1 MRGRRGSRCRTPRPR
16 KSCST
21 PAWRKVAAS
30 GITRRWCA
38 CSSCSRITRSA
49 ARLEPMPPLKQ
60 RKRKPPGQD
69 RAARRAPTL
78 ADVARIAGVSKMTA
92 SRALSRQEL
101 VAPDTAAQV
110 RAAADLLA
118 YVPNGVAGGLS
129 SQTSRVII
137 AVIPS
142 TLNPVFADLVETL
155 RIELGRAGYQL
166 FLGLSEYDAAHE
178 DELITTIIG
187 RRPAAI
193 ILTGVV
199 HSPES
204 RRRLL
209 GAQIPVVE
217 TWDLTPTPIDML
229 VGFSNENI
237 GRAAADY
244 LIERGRQRLA
254 LIVADDQRAQVR
266 RKGFVA
272 ALEERGRTLVSEV
285 VLRAP
290 TTLGMGREAFGNL
303 LADHSF
309 DAVFCTSDQLA
320 MGVLYEASARGI
332 KVPGQV
338 AVMGFGDLAASAHAQ
353 PSLTTVA
360 VDGKR
365 IGEEATRMLL
375 ERFDKSRLQRRPAAQ
390 IVDVGFRVI
399 ARESA

>member
-1 MRGRRGSRCRTPRPR
+1 
-16 KSCST
+16 
-21 PAWRKVAAS
+21 
-30 GITRRWCA
+30 
-38 CSSCSRITRSA
+38 
-49 ARLEPMPPLKQ
+49 MPPLKQ

-129 SQTSRVII
+129 SQTSRVVI

-237 GRAAADY
+237 GRGAADY

>member
-1 MRGRRGSRCRTPRPR
+1 MRGRWGSHCRTPRPR

-21 PAWRKVAAS
+21 PAWRKVGAS

-60 RKRKPPGQD
+60 RKRKRPGQD
-69 RAARRAPTL
+69 RATRRAPTL
-78 ADVARIAGVSKMTA
+78 ADVARIAGVSEM
-92 SRALSRQEL
+92 
-101 VAPDTAAQV
+101 
-110 RAAADLLA
+110 
-118 YVPNGVAGGLS
+118 
-129 SQTSRVII
+129 
-137 AVIPS
+137 
-142 TLNPVFADLVETL
+142 
-155 RIELGRAGYQL
+155 
-166 FLGLSEYDAAHE
+166 
-178 DELITTIIG
+178 
-187 RRPAAI
+187 PAAI

-237 GRAAADY
+237 GRAAAEY

-272 ALEERGRTLVSEV
+272 ALEERGRTPVSEV